1 MSSSSCA
8 LAARRF
14 LKTGI
19 NLSPAKQL
27 LDIVYVHS
35 KPSTPFGDNMAK
47 IATGAKQTLSDTL
60 LTLSWSGL
68 GSNDELEIHLN
79 DESFSLASLQLDPK
93 LNGFMRRPNNQKDDF
108 QIALDK
114 IPRDIQV
121 VSFVLNTNEHGP
133 FAWSV
138 LGHTTDEDFQSDA
151 IIVGLNLRCYL
162 LKFTRTGDKWD
173 LENVNIPVLA
183 SGTVG
188 VPLYLVS
195 EEVRG
200 AAQYAAFRNLARD
213 RKQFVALIDL
223 TASMSPWLQQNAHLV
238 CMEAISAVSATVTRK
253 FLPVSLNGLR
263 DVEIEAGSAGRAILQ
278 QEIRSLTSK
287 NLVSQPLHSLIPEL
301 IKTMDSKT
309 VLYVISDEIPAI
321 MPDTV
326 KTLEEK
332 DVDLNLVLIGQDS
345 IVPRLTESP
354 RLRVSKVGDVL
365 NNTPVEKVLDA
376 LS

>member
-1 MSSSSCA
+1 
-8 LAARRF
+8 
-14 LKTGI
+14 
-19 NLSPAKQL
+19 
-27 LDIVYVHS
+27 
-35 KPSTPFGDNMAK
+35 MAK

-68 GSNDELEIHLN
+68 GSNDELEIHLG

-93 LNGFMRRPNNQKDDF
+93 LGSFMRRPNNHKDNF

-114 IPRDIQV
+114 VPAGVQV

-138 LGHTTDEDFQSDA
+138 QGHTTDEDFQSDA

-162 LKFTRTGDKWD
+162 LKFTRAGNKWD
-173 LENVNIPVLA
+173 IENVNIPVLA

-195 EEVRG
+195 EEVRN

-213 RKQFVALIDL
+213 RKHFAALIDL
-223 TASMSPWLQQNAHLV
+223 TASMAPWLQQNAHLV
-238 CMEAISAVSATVTRK
+238 CIEAISAVSATVTRK
-253 FLPVSLNGLR
+253 FLRVSLNGLR
-263 DVEIEAGSAGRAILQ
+263 DVEIEAGSAGRAMLQ
-278 QEIRSLTSK
+278 SEIRSLTAK
-287 NLVSQPLHSLIPEL
+287 NLSSQPLHSLIPEL
-301 IKTMDSKT
+301 IKKMDSHT
-309 VLYVISDEIPAI
+309 ALYVVSDEIPAI
-321 MPDTV
+321 MPATV
-326 KTLEEK
+326 AMLEEK
-332 DVDLNLVLIGQDS
+332 DIDLNLVLIGQDS
-345 IVPRLTESP
+345 IVPRLPVSE
-354 RLRVSKVGDVL
+354 RLRISKVGDVV